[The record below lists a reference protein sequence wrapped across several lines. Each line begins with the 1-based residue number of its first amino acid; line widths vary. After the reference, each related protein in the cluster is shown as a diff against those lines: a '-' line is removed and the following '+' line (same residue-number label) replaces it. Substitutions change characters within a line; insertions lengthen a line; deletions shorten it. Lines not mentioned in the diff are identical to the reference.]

1 MFRILWIE
9 AIVYLQHLAHLKGAL
24 SMRCRLITEKQLRH
38 GSLER
43 VFFGERDPGNAPE
56 RGFAFNSGD
65 VAFNRFSG
73 AHALRDDCIQK
84 LLEGKQ

>member
-1 MFRILWIE
+1 MDRGDSISATSRAFE
-9 AIVYLQHLAHLKGAL
+9 GGAFDE
-24 SMRCRLITEKQLRH
+24 MPFDHGETAPPFH

-84 LLEGKQ
+84 LLEGEQ